1 MRFDRV
7 AMLDWSSARGP
18 KRGKDS
24 IWLGLAGA
32 GARPPVNL
40 PTRAMAEAA
49 LRDLAQQPGRL
60 LIGVD
65 IGFAWPAGFATGLT
79 GRPAAMA
86 VWDWLAQRVTEGPDG
101 SNHRQVAA
109 EANRAFAG
117 GGPFWGD
124 GTRSG
129 TPGLSRTR
137 PELPPG
143 MAWHRGIERAA
154 RFGRVAPKSMFQLAG
169 IGAVGAQALTCI
181 PILHRLRAALPGD
194 VAVWPFEPVDTAR
207 TVLAEV
213 YFSLLD
219 QRLAEALPQYPCL
232 DAAQVDLL
240 AQAVMRLSDQGA
252 LPALMTPRAPQQ
264 QVMDEGWILGAG
276 DHLALQAAS
285 HGALPPPPDPLG

>member
-32 GARPPVNL
+32 GAVPPLNL
-40 PTRAMAEAA
+40 PTRPLAEAA
-49 LRDLAQQPGRL
+49 LRDLLRAPGRL

-65 IGFAWPAGFATGLT
+65 IGFAWPAGFARGLT
-79 GRPAAMA
+79 GQPRALA
-86 VWDWLAQRVTEGPDG
+86 VWDWLARRVVETDQG
-101 SNHRQVAA
+101 SNHRLVAA
-109 EANRAFAG
+109 EANRAFEG

-124 GTRSG
+124 GTRAG
-129 TPGLSRTR
+129 TPGLPRTR
-137 PELPPG
+137 PDLPPG
-143 MAWHRGIERAA
+143 LAWHRGIEMAA

-181 PILHRLRAALPGD
+181 PVLHRLRQMVPAGD
-194 VAVWPFEPVDTAR
+194 VAIWPFEPTDHAR
-207 TVLAEV
+207 IVLAEV
-213 YFSLLD
+213 YFSLLPD
-219 QRLAEALPQYPCL
+219 RLAEALPRYPCL

-252 LPALMTPRAPQQ
+252 LARVMAPMAPAAQIA
-264 QVMDEGWILGAG
+264 DEGWILGAG
-276 DHLALQAAS
+276 HHELLHQV
-285 HGALPPPPDPLG
+285 LG